1 MIKSKS
7 AFIIFL
13 ILLLLLFPY
22 YIIYL
27 QSDFLSSMIP
37 GWHTN
42 VIAGRTISN
51 LIKFI
56 ILFIT
61 TVYYWKL
68 SKITDKLNLKKFLI
82 HFLMTFPAV
91 FIGRVSVFELFNL
104 HSLDADSFVNL
115 IQIIVFINICINILF
130 FTGQILF
137 GLHYQKLKKQL
148 R

>member
-1 MIKSKS
+1 MIKSKL

-13 ILLLLLFPY
+13 ILLLILFPY

-27 QSDFLSSMIP
+27 QSDYLSSMIP
-37 GWHTN
+37 GWHTDF
-42 VIAGRTISN
+42 VSGKATSS
-51 LIKFI
+51 LIKSI

-61 TVYYWKL
+61 TICYWKL
-68 SKITDKLNLKKFLI
+68 SKITGELNLKKFLI

-91 FIGRVSVFELFNL
+91 FIGRLNVFELLDL

-130 FTGQILF
+130 FAGQILF